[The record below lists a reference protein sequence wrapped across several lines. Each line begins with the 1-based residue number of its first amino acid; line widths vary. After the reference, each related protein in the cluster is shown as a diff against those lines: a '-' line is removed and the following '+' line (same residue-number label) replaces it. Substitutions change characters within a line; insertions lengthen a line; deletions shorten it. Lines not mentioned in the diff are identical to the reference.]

1 MEVNILRKYTDVLQ
15 LVVEADSLEDA
26 RRREQDGEFDNETW
40 VAADGWLEKV
50 VYRDNETGEEITDE
64 QQV

>member
-1 MEVNILRKYTDVLQ
+1 MKVRISKKYVDVLQ

-26 RRREQDGEFDNETW
+26 RRREQEGEFDNETW

-50 VYRDNETGEEITDE
+50 VYRDNETGEEIYDE
-64 QQV
+64 HQV